1 MIIPIFARPT
11 YGNETMNFLSIE
23 NLTKSYGE
31 RMIFAD
37 LTFGIDQGQK
47 VAIVAK
53 NGSGKTTMMRCI
65 MGLEPVDSGKVTF
78 RKDIRVAFMEQT
90 ENMREDQTILESIFD
105 HDLPELKLIK
115 EYNIAVAKND
125 EAKLEELYQ
134 SITELN
140 AWDTEVRVQ
149 QILSVLKL
157 DDMDKRISELSGGQK
172 KRVALAKVL
181 LSDADFLILDEP
193 TNHLDLDM
201 IEWLEQYLSSS
212 KSTILMVTHDRYFL
226 EVVCDTILELAD
238 QTIYR
243 YKGNFSYYL
252 EKKAER
258 QEQTQ
263 STIEKAKNTFRKEL
277 DWIRRQ
283 PKARGVKQKAR
294 VDAFQDVK
302 KVASQRLDEDEL
314 ELPVKM
320 ERLGSKIVEFHKVS
334 KAYPNRVILNDFTYN
349 VQRQERLGI
358 VGNNGTGKTTFL
370 KMLVGQE
377 ETDKG
382 KIVIGETVVFGY
394 YSQDLIKVKDD
405 FKVIDVVREVAEYIP
420 LEKGRQLSAAQLLE
434 RFLFPR
440 DMHYQ
445 FVHKLSGGEKRRLKL
460 LRVLMSNP
468 NFLILDEP
476 TNDLDIFA
484 MSVLEEYLR
493 QFQGCLIVVSHDRY
507 FMDKMVD
514 HLFVFEGQGEL
525 KDIVG
530 NYTVFRQQQLDKKRG
545 FKQNI
550 TKEEPEIK
558 EKIISPSTVDAKK
571 RKLTFKEKEEYETI
585 ERRLPELEKSKE
597 ELTQALSSGSLSNE
611 LLMKNGEELGKV
623 VEEIDA
629 LTERWI
635 ELAEFI

>member
-1 MIIPIFARPT
+1 
-11 YGNETMNFLSIE
+11 MNYLSVE
-23 NLTKSYGE
+23 NLTKSFGE
-31 RMIFAD
+31 RVLFSD

-47 VAIVAK
+47 VSIIAK
-53 NGSGKTTMMRCI
+53 NGSGKTTLLRCL
-65 MGLEPVDSGKVTF
+65 MDYEQYDSGRIVY
-78 RKDIRVAFMEQT
+78 RNDIRIAFMEQT
-90 ENMREDQTILESIFD
+90 ELMNEKQTILEAVFD

-115 EYNIAVAKND
+115 EYNVAMDNND
-125 EAKLEELYQ
+125 EKALEHLYQ
-134 SITELN
+134 EITEMN
-140 AWDTEVRVQ
+140 AWDIEVKVQ

-157 DDMDKRISELSGGQK
+157 QDTSQVVGSLSGGQK

-181 LSDADFLILDEP
+181 LSDADFLFLDEP

-201 IEWLEQYLSSS
+201 IEWLESYLATS

-226 EVVCDTILELAD
+226 EVVCDTIFELAD
-238 QTIYR
+238 KTLYK

-258 QEQTQ
+258 EDQLQ

-283 PKARGVKQKAR
+283 PKARSVKQKAR
-294 VDAFQDVK
+294 VDAFQDIK
-302 KVASQRLDEDEL
+302 KIALQNTDEDEL

-320 ERLGSKIVEFHKVS
+320 ERLGSKIVEFHKVG
-334 KAYPNRVILNDFTYN
+334 KEFGEKKILEDFTYN
-349 VQRQERLGI
+349 VQRLERLGI
-358 VGNNGTGKTTFL
+358 VGNNGSGKTTFL
-370 KMLVGQE
+370 KMLLGE
-377 ETDKG
+377 EPTNKG

-405 FKVIDVVREVAEYIP
+405 FKVIDVVKEVAEYIP
-420 LEKGRQLSAAQLLE
+420 LEKGKQLSAAQLLE

-440 DMHYQ
+440 DMHYT

-484 MSVLEEYLR
+484 MSVLEDYLR
-493 QFQGCLIVVSHDRY
+493 NFQGCLIVVSHDRY

-514 HLFVFEGQGEL
+514 HLFVFEGEGVI

-530 NYTVFRQQQLDKKRG
+530 NYTDFRKKQIQDKRDDKNG
-545 FKQNI
+545 VSKVMI
-550 TKEEPEIK
+550 EKVVVEKPKVKEE
-558 EKIISPSTVDAKK
+558 VK
-571 RKLTFKEKEEYETI
+571 RKLNFKEKAEFES
-585 ERRLPELEKSKE
+585 LEKNLEKL
-597 ELTQALSSGSLSNE
+597 ELDKATILAKISSEGVSNQDVY
-611 LLMKNGEELGKV
+611 ELGVKLGEIV
-623 VEEIDA
+623 SEIEEK
-629 LTERWI
+629 TNRWI
-635 ELAEFI
+635 ELSEFT

>member
-1 MIIPIFARPT
+1 
-11 YGNETMNFLSIE
+11 MNYLSVE
-23 NLTKSYGE
+23 NLTKSFGE
-31 RMIFAD
+31 RVLFSD

-47 VAIVAK
+47 VSIIAK
-53 NGSGKTTMMRCI
+53 NGSGKTTLLRCLMDYEQYDTGRI
-65 MGLEPVDSGKVTF
+65 VY
-78 RKDIRVAFMEQT
+78 RNDIRIAFMEQT
-90 ENMREDQTILESIFD
+90 ELMNEKQTILEAVFD

-115 EYNIAVAKND
+115 EYNVAMDNND
-125 EAKLEELYQ
+125 EKALEHLYQ
-134 SITELN
+134 EITEMN
-140 AWDTEVRVQ
+140 AWDIEVKVQ

-157 DDMDKRISELSGGQK
+157 QDTSQVVGSLSGGQK

-181 LSDADFLILDEP
+181 LSDADFLFLDEP

-201 IEWLEQYLSSS
+201 IEWLESYLATS

-226 EVVCDTILELAD
+226 EVVCDTIFELAD
-238 QTIYR
+238 KTLYK

-258 QEQTQ
+258 EDQLQ

-283 PKARGVKQKAR
+283 PKARSVKQKAR
-294 VDAFQDVK
+294 VDAFQDIK
-302 KVASQRLDEDEL
+302 KTALQNTDEDEL

-320 ERLGSKIVEFHKVS
+320 ERLGSKIVEFHKVG
-334 KAYPNRVILNDFTYN
+334 KAYGEKKILEDFTYN
-349 VQRQERLGI
+349 VQRLERLGI
-358 VGNNGTGKTTFL
+358 VGNNGSGKTTFL
-370 KMLVGQE
+370 KMLLGE
-377 ETDKG
+377 EPTNKG

-405 FKVIDVVREVAEYIP
+405 FKVIDVVKEVAEYIP
-420 LEKGRQLSAAQLLE
+420 LEKGKQLSAAQLLE

-440 DMHYQ
+440 DMHYT

-484 MSVLEEYLR
+484 MSVLEDYLR
-493 QFQGCLIVVSHDRY
+493 NFQGCLIVVSHDRY

-514 HLFVFEGQGEL
+514 HLFVFEGEGVI

-530 NYTVFRQQQLDKKRG
+530 NYTDFRKKQIQDKRD
-545 FKQNI
+545 
-550 TKEEPEIK
+550 
-558 EKIISPSTVDAKK
+558 EKNAISQVK
-571 RKLTFKEKEEYETI
+571 I
-585 ERRLPELEKSKE
+585 E
-597 ELTQALSSGSLSNE
+597 
-611 LLMKNGEELGKV
+611 KV
-623 VEEIDA
+623 VEEKPKVKEEIKRK
-629 LTERWI
+629 LNFNEK
-635 ELAEFI
+635 AEFESLEKNLEKLELDKATILANISSEGLSNQDVYELGVKLGE

>member
-1 MIIPIFARPT
+1 
-11 YGNETMNFLSIE
+11 MNYLSVE
-23 NLTKSYGE
+23 NLTKSFGE
-31 RMIFAD
+31 RVLFSD

-47 VAIVAK
+47 VSIIAK
-53 NGSGKTTMMRCI
+53 NGSGKTTLLRCL
-65 MGLEPVDSGKVTF
+65 MDYEQYDSGRIVY
-78 RKDIRVAFMEQT
+78 RNDIRIAFMEQT
-90 ENMREDQTILESIFD
+90 ELMNEKQTILEAVFD

-115 EYNIAVAKND
+115 EYNVAMDNND
-125 EAKLEELYQ
+125 EKALEHLYQ
-134 SITELN
+134 EITEMN
-140 AWDTEVRVQ
+140 AWDIEVKVQ

-157 DDMDKRISELSGGQK
+157 QDTSQVVGSLSGGQK

-181 LSDADFLILDEP
+181 LSDADFLFLDEP

-201 IEWLEQYLSSS
+201 IEWLESYLATS

-226 EVVCDTILELAD
+226 EVVCDTIFELAD
-238 QTIYR
+238 KTLYK

-258 QEQTQ
+258 EDQLQ

-283 PKARGVKQKAR
+283 PKARSVKQKAR
-294 VDAFQDVK
+294 VDAFQDIK
-302 KVASQRLDEDEL
+302 KTALQYTDEDEL

-320 ERLGSKIVEFHKVS
+320 ERLGSKIVEFHKVG
-334 KAYPNRVILNDFTYN
+334 KEFGEKKILEDFTYN
-349 VQRQERLGI
+349 VQRLERLGI
-358 VGNNGTGKTTFL
+358 VGNNGSGKTTFL
-370 KMLVGQE
+370 KMLLGE
-377 ETDKG
+377 EPTNKG

-405 FKVIDVVREVAEYIP
+405 FKVIDVVKEVAEYIP
-420 LEKGRQLSAAQLLE
+420 LEKGKQLSAAQLLE

-440 DMHYQ
+440 DMHYT

-484 MSVLEEYLR
+484 MSVLEDYLR
-493 QFQGCLIVVSHDRY
+493 NFQGCLIVVSHDRY

-514 HLFVFEGQGEL
+514 HLFVFEGEGVI

-530 NYTVFRQQQLDKKRG
+530 NYTDFRKKQIQDKR
-545 FKQNI
+545 
-550 TKEEPEIK
+550 
-558 EKIISPSTVDAKK
+558 DD
-571 RKLTFKEKEEYETI
+571 
-585 ERRLPELEKSKE
+585 
-597 ELTQALSSGSLSNE
+597 
-611 LLMKNGEELGKV
+611 KNGVSKVKIEKV
-623 VEEIDA
+623 VEEKPKVKEEVKRKLNFKEKAEFESLEKNLEKLELGKATILAKISSDGVSNQDVYELGVKLGEIVSEIEA
-629 LTERWI
+629 KTNRWI
-635 ELAEFI
+635 ELSEFT